1 MLTISSRRRTSWM
14 PCSHSS
20 KMKVHT
26 VYSCSQFVFHE
37 GEGGDC
43 CVYLNHRSPKPLP
56 LHICI
61 LQVIKDWGGGIPWER
76 GYANSDYSLIPC
88 LWYETQPPRKGL
100 ATFSNILGPHLILIV
115 QQVTCCCV
123 AGAQLLISCCKRKL
137 NFLQFQKIN
146 LNEDRVFC
154 AKPPDPLRWRV
165 GSGHKTAS
173 SDDKRILC

>member
-1 MLTISSRRRTSWM
+1 M

-37 GEGGDC
+37 GEGGGLL
-43 CVYLNHRSPKPLP
+43 CVPKSQISQAPPPPYLHTASDQRL
-56 LHICI
+56 
-61 LQVIKDWGGGIPWER
+61 GGGIPWER